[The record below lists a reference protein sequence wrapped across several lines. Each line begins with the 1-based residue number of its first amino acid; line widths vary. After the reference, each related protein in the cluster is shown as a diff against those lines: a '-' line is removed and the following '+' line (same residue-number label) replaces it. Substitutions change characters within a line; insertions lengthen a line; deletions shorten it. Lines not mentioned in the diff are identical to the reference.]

1 MATTE
6 LRTGTNVVP
15 RPKPLH
21 WVALGLLVL
30 SVCINYVD
38 RGNLG
43 VAAKSI
49 QDELRFNPD
58 QLGVLLGGFFWTYSL
73 FQIAAGKMMDR
84 WDVNWLY
91 AAGFLVWSVATGI
104 TGFASSFGIILS
116 LRFLLGAGES
126 IAYPA
131 YSKIIATNF

>member
-6 LRTGTNVVP
+6 LRTGTKVVQ

-49 QDELRFNPD
+49 EGELHFSQP
-58 QLGVLLGGFFWTYSL
+58 QLGVLLGGFAIGFRRVARLSAEVAGAATARATSL
-73 FQIAAGKMMDR
+73 LPAR
-84 WDVNWLY
+84 
-91 AAGFLVWSVATGI
+91 
-104 TGFASSFGIILS
+104 
-116 LRFLLGAGES
+116 LRGTKTPPG
-126 IAYPA
+126 
-131 YSKIIATNF
+131 

>member
-1 MATTE
+1 MSTTE
-6 LRTGTNVVP
+6 LRTGTKGVQQP
-15 RPKPLH
+15 RLLH

-49 QDELRFNPD
+49 QDELQFSQP

-73 FQIAAGKMMDR
+73 C
-84 WDVNWLY
+84 
-91 AAGFLVWSVATGI
+91 
-104 TGFASSFGIILS
+104 
-116 LRFLLGAGES
+116 
-126 IAYPA
+126 
-131 YSKIIATNF
+131 